1 MANGGLDS
9 LLDVD
14 DDLHQTDLVADQAK
28 QLHLI
33 MEMRNQVQNPP
44 LGEFCF
50 QDLEWTKHVT
60 NGKGKYK
67 NSMLAVIFWDR
78 LPDFIQG
85 EQHHPLY
92 PCKFT
97 KEIIRVTAAN
107 SLRSPRANSAAMV
120 VRFVLLNIDL
130 I

>member
-9 LLDVD
+9 LWHVD
-14 DDLHQTDLVADQAK
+14 DDLHQTDLVADHAK
-28 QLHLI
+28 QLDLI
-33 MEMRNQVQNPP
+33 MEMRDQVQNPP

-50 QDLEWTKHVT
+50 QDLVWTKDVT
-60 NGKGKYK
+60 HGKGKYRT
-67 NSMLAVIFWDR
+67 SMLAVILWDR

-97 KEIIRVTAAN
+97 KEIIRVTASN
-107 SLRSPRANSAAMV
+107 SLRFPRANSAAMV
-120 VRFVLLNIDL
+120 VRFVLSNIEFL
-130 I
+130 